1 MIKAKK
7 MITLTFPDG
16 NKKDYNKGVTG
27 IQVAENIAKSLAKE
41 AIAMSLDGNQKDIND
56 NITSDS
62 KISII
67 TTKSEEGLEI
77 MRHTLAA
84 TSNPCDNSTM
94 EELVEPAIDEALVV
108 GATNAPGSA

>member
-1 MIKAKK
+1 MKK
-7 MITLTFPDG
+7 TKNMITLTFPDG
-16 NKKDYNKGVTG
+16 NKKDYNEGITG

-56 NITSDS
+56 KITSNS

-84 TSNPCDNSTM
+84 QVLAKAVKNLFPNSK
-94 EELVEPAIDEALVV
+94 
-108 GATNAPGSA
+108 